1 MTGNVDAGRLAVI
14 TPFSFVLVGVLVS
27 TALAEGLDAGLLIY
41 TQRFKNTLG
50 TLLSNLGIENRV
62 LYFG

>member
-1 MTGNVDAGRLAVI
+1 MRLTVI
-14 TPFSFVLVGVLVS
+14 TPFSLVLVGVLVS
-27 TALAEGLDAGLLIY
+27 SALAEGLDAGLLIY

-50 TLLSNLGIENRV
+50 TLLSNLGIESAV